1 MKQRQN
7 MEGHK
12 SPSKLGILLKRERSK
27 VLFICTFL
35 VPILLFYFI
44 CDVVPIFSSFFSSF
58 HKWSGFGNMEYIGWK
73 NYVNVL
79 KDPVFFQAIKNDL
92 IYVLGKEILIVPIT
106 VLFAVAL
113 TRLHLKK
120 TEKNVYRYLFYIP
133 NILSVSITGIMWAFI
148 YDPYNGLLNG
158 FLKLIGLERLIPAD
172 GWLVDYTMPS
182 IIMVATWCGIGY
194 FMIVMI
200 SAINSISGE
209 IYEAAQVDG
218 AGEWAQLWNIT
229 LPAVWEQLRFVIVQI
244 IIGTL
249 GNYSL
254 AMILA
259 NGGVNGSGMVMGL
272 YVYQYGLSSATPKV
286 GYANAAAVLLMIISS
301 SLVLIT
307 NRLLNKEEV

>member
-1 MKQRQN
+1 
-7 MEGHK
+7 
-12 SPSKLGILLKRERSK
+12 
-27 VLFICTFL
+27 
-35 VPILLFYFI
+35 
-44 CDVVPIFSSFFSSF
+44 
-58 HKWSGFGNMEYIGWK
+58 
-73 NYVNVL
+73 
-79 KDPVFFQAIKNDL
+79 
-92 IYVLGKEILIVPIT
+92 
-106 VLFAVAL
+106 
-113 TRLHLKK
+113 
-120 TEKNVYRYLFYIP
+120 
-133 NILSVSITGIMWAFI
+133 MWAFI

-286 GYANAAAVLLMIISS
+286 GYANAAAALLMIISS

>member
-1 MKQRQN
+1 
-7 MEGHK
+7 
-12 SPSKLGILLKRERSK
+12 
-27 VLFICTFL
+27 
-35 VPILLFYFI
+35 
-44 CDVVPIFSSFFSSF
+44 
-58 HKWSGFGNMEYIGWK
+58 
-73 NYVNVL
+73 
-79 KDPVFFQAIKNDL
+79 
-92 IYVLGKEILIVPIT
+92 
-106 VLFAVAL
+106 
-113 TRLHLKK
+113 
-120 TEKNVYRYLFYIP
+120 
-133 NILSVSITGIMWAFI
+133 
-148 YDPYNGLLNG
+148 
-158 FLKLIGLERLIPAD
+158 
-172 GWLVDYTMPS
+172 
-182 IIMVATWCGIGY
+182 
-194 FMIVMI
+194 MI

>member
-1 MKQRQN
+1 MR
-7 MEGHK
+7 MLRIIDG
-12 SPSKLGILLKRERSK
+12 
-27 VLFICTFL
+27 
-35 VPILLFYFI
+35 
-44 CDVVPIFSSFFSSF
+44 F
-58 HKWSGFGNMEYIGWK
+58 HQS
-73 NYVNVL
+73 
-79 KDPVFFQAIKNDL
+79 
-92 IYVLGKEILIVPIT
+92 
-106 VLFAVAL
+106 
-113 TRLHLKK
+113 
-120 TEKNVYRYLFYIP
+120 
-133 NILSVSITGIMWAFI
+133 AFI
-148 YDPYNGLLNG
+148 DVFTTVTNVRWFESNYTDFRNEIRTMFITLLAQ
-158 FLKLIGLERLIPAD
+158 FA
-172 GWLVDYTMPS
+172 
-182 IIMVATWCGIGY
+182 
-194 FMIVMI
+194 MIVMI

>member
-1 MKQRQN
+1 MKQGQKL
-7 MEGHK
+7 EGRK
-12 SPSKLGILLKRERSK
+12 CPFKLGTIFTKERSK
-27 VLFICTFL
+27 IVFICTFL
-35 VPILLFYFI
+35 VPVLLLYFI

-229 LPAVWEQLRFVIVQI
+229 LPAAWEQLRFVIVQI